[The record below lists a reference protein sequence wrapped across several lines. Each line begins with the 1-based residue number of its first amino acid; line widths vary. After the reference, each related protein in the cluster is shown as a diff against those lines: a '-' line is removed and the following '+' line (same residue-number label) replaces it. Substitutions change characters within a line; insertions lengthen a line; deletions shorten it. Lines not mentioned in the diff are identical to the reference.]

1 MKLRILLKLK
11 IVLIRIETIS
21 IKTTTQQ
28 KETVQLNRLFSL
40 FYVVKFFNS
49 YSSFS
54 SYNLSQKNLNFE
66 FKNNAYFHLNFLI
79 IYCTLQVDLSIKKLK
94 SEYVLTT
101 Y

>member
-1 MKLRILLKLK
+1 MKLK

-40 FYVVKFFNS
+40 FYVVKYFNS

-54 SYNLSQKNLNFE
+54 SYNFSQKNLNFE
-66 FKNNAYFHLNFLI
+66 FKNWF
-79 IYCTLQVDLSIKKLK
+79 
-94 SEYVLTT
+94 
-101 Y
+101 